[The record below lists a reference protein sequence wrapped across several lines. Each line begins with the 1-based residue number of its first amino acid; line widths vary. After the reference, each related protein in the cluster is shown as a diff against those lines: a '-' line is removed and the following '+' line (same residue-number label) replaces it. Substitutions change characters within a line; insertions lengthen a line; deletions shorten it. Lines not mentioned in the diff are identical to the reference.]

1 VRARLILGLRACP
14 YVLAAAVVGCGGG
27 SAVDN
32 AQTDRTHLRIYSSL
46 PLRGPGAAQSRSI
59 VNGEKLALAQERG
72 RIGRFKIS
80 YSSLDDTTPAVQTA
94 DPGQTSANARKASQD
109 PATIAYL
116 GEGEGGASAISIPIL
131 NEAGIVEVS
140 PADSVAGLTRQEG
153 ADQGEP
159 QKYYP
164 SGKRTFVRV
173 VPANHVQAAA
183 LAALMLDKGCTQ
195 TFLIRPSTVFG
206 RDLASQL
213 HLATKTDGPTIVR
226 DQRLPPGAKD
236 FRGVAEKVRTSG
248 TDCML
253 FSGLTADGAA
263 ELFEQVHAAAPRV
276 KLFGSS
282 GVAESSFTTALSP
295 AVQRVTYLTSPGDP
309 HLFPPAG
316 KTFYATYREK
326 FGEEP
331 EPAAIFG
338 YEAMKLTLLAI
349 QNAGDQGN
357 DRRAVSDAIF
367 KIKDHDS
374 PLGRY
379 SIDANG
385 DTTLDSYAAETVRNG
400 RLTFDRTLRTG
411 SDE

>member
-1 VRARLILGLRACP
+1 MSEAGNKAGDFNVK
-14 YVLAAAVVGCGGG
+14 Y
-27 SAVDN
+27 
-32 AQTDRTHLRIYSSL
+32 T
-46 PLRGPGAAQSRSI
+46 
-59 VNGEKLALAQERG
+59 
-72 RIGRFKIS
+72 
-80 YSSLDDTTPAVQTA
+80 SLDDSTA
-94 DPGQTSANARKASQD
+94 QAGNWDPGQTAQNARKVAQD
-109 PATIAYL
+109 SKAVGYI
-116 GEGEGGASAISIPIL
+116 GEFNSGASAISIPIL
-131 NEAGIVEVS
+131 NQAGIPQVS
-140 PADSVAGLTRQEG
+140 PANTYVVLTTNEPG
-153 ADQGEP
+153 SEKGEP

-183 LAALMLDKGCTQ
+183 LAALMLEKGCTQ

-282 GVAESSFTTALSP
+282 GVAESSFTMALSP